1 MDSIPIGQLLP
12 ENSPAA
18 DCWEGKASFTS
29 LVPRHFL
36 DRDSFRDQAV
46 LLDGR
51 RFDRKRLA
59 EILAAQ
65 NRAFSAGPR
74 TMAQIE
80 ALQDPRAVVVVG
92 GQQAGLFGGPLYTLY
107 KALTVLAL
115 QARLEPVLKRP
126 VVPVFWIASEDSDL
140 AEVNHISFTGASG
153 ALVGVSLGGRT
164 EDKLP
169 VSRIPLGPGIRAAL
183 ARLQGELPEG
193 PLTDGLM
200 SSLSRAYEPEATYPA
215 AFGAWMQDCLKDLGL
230 VLIDPSDTGLKQMA
244 AGLFAREITEK
255 GPVSRAVLRQAE
267 TLRARGYRLQIDLRE
282 DMLTLFSQDPAR
294 EAIAVADGGFQL
306 KSTGRRATAKEL
318 LARLENDPGSFTPN
332 AILRPLFQ
340 DTILPTLAVVLGPSE
355 LAYWAELPEA
365 YKEMG
370 LSMPVLFP
378 RASFTLMEPKVER
391 LMETHGI
398 SFNDI
403 VMHREKILDVLAA
416 REIPGSLTAHLR
428 DAREKS
434 RDIWAAV
441 AEEAGAFEKTL
452 KPTAEN
458 AARAFSFRLD
468 RLEMKI
474 VKAAKRKNDLLQ
486 NHCGRILASLW
497 PDGGLQERS
506 LVLPPFI
513 ARYGKGVI
521 DLVFER
527 MDPFA
532 AEHRIVRIPS

>member
-1 MDSIPIGQLLP
+1 MDSIPIGRLLQ
-12 ENSPAA
+12 ENSPIA
-18 DCWEGKASFTS
+18 DCWEGKTSFTS

-36 DRDSFRDQAV
+36 GKDSFQDQAK

-51 RFDRKRLA
+51 RYDRKRLA

-65 NRAFSAGPR
+65 NRGYSAGPR
-74 TMAQIE
+74 TMARIE
-80 ALQDPRAVVVVG
+80 ALRDPRAVVVVG

-115 QARLEPVLKRP
+115 SARLEPVLKRP

-140 AEVNHISFTGASG
+140 AEVNHVSFTGASG

-164 EDKLP
+164 GDKLP

-183 ARLQGELPEG
+183 ARLQAELPEG
-193 PLTDGLM
+193 PLTDDLM
-200 SSLSRAYEPEATYPA
+200 GSLSRAYVPEAAYPA
-215 AFGAWMQDCLKDLGL
+215 AFGAWMQDCLKELGL

-244 AGLFAREITEK
+244 AGLFAREIEEK
-255 GPVSRAVLRQAE
+255 GPVSRAVLKQAE
-267 TLRARGYRLQIDLRE
+267 KLRERGYRVQIDLRE

-306 KSTGRRATAKEL
+306 KSSGRRATSAEL
-318 LARLENDPGSFTPN
+318 LARLSNDPGSFTPN
-332 AILRPLFQ
+332 AVLRPLFQ
-340 DTILPTLAVVLGPSE
+340 DTILPTLAAVLGPSE
-355 LAYWAELPEA
+355 LAYWAELPTA
-365 YKEMG
+365 YAEMG
-370 LSMPVLFP
+370 LPMPVLFP

-391 LMETHGI
+391 LLEKHGI
-398 SFNDI
+398 SFDDI
-403 VMHREKILDVLAA
+403 VRHREKILDVLAA
-416 REIPGSLTAHLR
+416 REIPDSLMAGLR
-428 DAREKS
+428 DARERS
-434 RDIWAAV
+434 RETWAAI

-468 RLEMKI
+468 RLERKI

-497 PDGGLQERS
+497 PEGGLQERS
-506 LVLPPFI
+506 LILPPFI
-513 ARYGKGVI
+513 ARYGKGVM
-521 DLVFER
+521 DLVLER

-532 AEHRIVRIPS
+532 AEHRIVRIPA